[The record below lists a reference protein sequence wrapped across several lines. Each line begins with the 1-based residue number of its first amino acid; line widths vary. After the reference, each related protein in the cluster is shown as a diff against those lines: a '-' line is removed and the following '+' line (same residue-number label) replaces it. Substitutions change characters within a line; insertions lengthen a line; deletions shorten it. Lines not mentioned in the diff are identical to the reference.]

1 VSQQTLRVTRPTKI
15 ELIRL
20 KKRVKVAKR
29 LHKVLKDRLIIL
41 TQELIMLIRDAV
53 ELRQR
58 ICDKVQECESLL
70 IKSTPFIDPSLTE
83 SYARTRYGRVEGVVG
98 SRVVAGVRVPLIEVR
113 REGKPRESPE
123 YPILLTLASRCF
135 EELLDLTA
143 RLGEVE
149 SSITRLGAE
158 VARVKRRVNALENVL
173 IPRMENTIK
182 FLEFKFEERER
193 EDKTRMKKVKQ
204 ILARKEGTVSAS
216 A

>member
-1 VSQQTLRVTRPTKI
+1 MSQQTLRVTRPTKI

-41 TQELIMLIRDAV
+41 TQELIMLMKDAV
-53 ELRQR
+53 ELRQKV
-58 ICDKVQECESLL
+58 CDKVQECESLL
-70 IKSTPFIDPSLTE
+70 IKSTPLIDPSLME
-83 SYARTRYGRVEGVVG
+83 SYVHTRYGNVEGMIG

-113 REGKPRESPE
+113 RGGKPREGPE
-123 YPILLTLASRCF
+123 YPILLTLTSRCF

-149 SSITRLGAE
+149 ASITRLGAE

>member
-1 VSQQTLRVTRPTKI
+1 MSQQTLRVTRPTKI

-41 TQELIMLIRDAV
+41 TQELIMLMKDAV

-58 ICDKVQECESLL
+58 VCDKVQECESLL
-70 IKSTPFIDPSLTE
+70 IKSTSLIDPSLME
-83 SYARTRYGRVEGVVG
+83 SYARTRYDKVEGVIG
-98 SRVVAGVRVPLIEVR
+98 SRAVAGVRVPLIEVR
-113 REGKPRESPE
+113 REGAPRESPK
-123 YPILLTLASRCF
+123 YPILLMLASRCF
-135 EELLDLTA
+135 EELVDLTA

-149 SSITRLGAE
+149 ASITRLGAE

-216 A
+216 T